1 MQIICTI
8 LTRYDSQHSLT
19 LVNNIVHPLQWK
31 QVYNQCFAFNYL
43 KKYSYILVGQRFL
56 FTKYIHIYICIQT
69 LQNIAY
75 LTDTTTFQN
84 HLFCQQIMYSITKL
98 RNVLIQ
104 QDVPQTVFLE
114 VLLFLKRRLGKTT
127 LRFTRW
133 AGGVSVAL
141 FFKQNNKIYRTNI
154 WYFQNGRYMNTTP
167 LMRFTSSDSNYYS
180 TSRNYWWK
188 RKPLQDI
195 WSDWCFLEI
204 SVYSILFEFILTI
217 VHCKYKK

>member
-8 LTRYDSQHSLT
+8 PSRYDSQHSLT
-19 LVNNIVHPLQWK
+19 VVNNIVHPLQQK
-31 QVYNQCFAFNYL
+31 QVYNRCFAFNYL

-69 LQNIAY
+69 LQNKAY

-84 HLFCQQIMYSITKL
+84 HLFCQQKIYKITKL

-104 QDVPQTVFLE
+104 QDVLQTVFLE

-133 AGGVSVAL
+133 AGGWRWHSFL
-141 FFKQNNKIYRTNI
+141 NRTTKFTGPTFDIFKMDDT
-154 WYFQNGRYMNTTP
+154 G
-167 LMRFTSSDSNYYS
+167 L
-180 TSRNYWWK
+180 
-188 RKPLQDI
+188 L
-195 WSDWCFLEI
+195 
-204 SVYSILFEFILTI
+204 
-217 VHCKYKK
+217 HH